1 MNTYN
6 DSWIVEKAETVSG
19 EVNGRV
25 ANERKVCINDTW
37 YTLANDKTGADMDHD
52 SDLYTIPGTRSDLE
66 NGDDIMLVIV
76 GDIAYYAESVSGND
90 ANRSVAMVY
99 DTYDQGNSWNDTHQA
114 KIILANGDKLTVD
127 VDMDETNV
135 IWADLD
141 NEDNYGK
148 LYYYEVNNDDE
159 YAFTELS
166 DNGED
171 AGYDIVADNNAG
183 VDGSRVNTTAG
194 TKYTIA
200 DEAIVFAYIED
211 KRDAEVYTGEALKDA
226 NKTGNW
232 GKTDVGQVLA
242 DNQSGFT
249 YARMLNIKIDDAD
262 KFNNITNYGYMVEDS
277 VRMTR
282 DGVRVMRYT
291 YWNGEE
297 IVTSYEET
305 NSNREPQIK
314 KGAII
319 GFSLGEDD
327 LITDV
332 EYANFDNTNTL
343 NDINNNGLEL
353 VYAAMSGYDA
363 DGYIGIVDKDG
374 DTDTFEFDG
383 DTLAYYVNADAA
395 NSSDIGVEGSGLNY
409 DLDADR
415 DGRYPINIAYIL
427 DNDGDT
433 IKFIV
438 IDVDGDLLDG
448 QKTGEAGQQPGGD
461 ETDEVETLPSTSEK
475 AINISAPIS
484 GARYLDGNLH
494 VQFNHVS
501 IDGASLISGEL
512 MITDSN
518 GATRWVSFDE
528 LAVTEGTQVSK
539 VLEIPY
545 STTADGAL
553 TVSVSGTLSV
563 DEWYV
568 EYVDGSNR
576 PLANSVISNATETVA
591 NTAGAAISFTI
602 EMPEGATEFKP
613 NVDLTNVT
621 KTAPVSNLDGSM
633 AYTADVAFTGT
644 LTAANTQPVVKID
657 SVAASEYAASISV
670 GNVTDTAN
678 GVGYATV
685 TGNITQLAAGATDP
699 GVDLTVN
706 LTSAAAVGDKI
717 VVTYT
722 VNGATKTLTH
732 NATASAA
739 QTVDLANSIDAVAGK
754 TDIVITNIEKQGTI
768 TVGSVTGLNTVTGT
782 NLTTP
787 ASATASIK
795 VYNGSTE
802 LTGDALTDIA
812 AGTELRVVVELTAGG
827 PVLGD
832 GVKFTLDGVDEEME
846 AGETQVE
853 FNYTMGNTATI
864 TVTASDGNA

>member
-1 MNTYN
+1 
-6 DSWIVEKAETVSG
+6 
-19 EVNGRV
+19 
-25 ANERKVCINDTW
+25 
-37 YTLANDKTGADMDHD
+37 
-52 SDLYTIPGTRSDLE
+52 
-66 NGDDIMLVIV
+66 
-76 GDIAYYAESVSGND
+76 
-90 ANRSVAMVY
+90 
-99 DTYDQGNSWNDTHQA
+99 
-114 KIILANGDKLTVD
+114 
-127 VDMDETNV
+127 
-135 IWADLD
+135 
-141 NEDNYGK
+141 
-148 LYYYEVNNDDE
+148 
-159 YAFTELS
+159 
-166 DNGED
+166 
-171 AGYDIVADNNAG
+171 
-183 VDGSRVNTTAG
+183 
-194 TKYTIA
+194 
-200 DEAIVFAYIED
+200 
-211 KRDAEVYTGEALKDA
+211 
-226 NKTGNW
+226 
-232 GKTDVGQVLA
+232 
-242 DNQSGFT
+242 
-249 YARMLNIKIDDAD
+249 
-262 KFNNITNYGYMVEDS
+262 
-277 VRMTR
+277 MTR

-343 NDINNNGLEL
+343 NDINNNGLDL

-484 GARYLDGNLH
+484 GARYLDGNLY

-576 PLANSVISNATETVA
+576 PLANSVISHATETVA

-621 KTAPVSNLDGSM
+621 KTAPAGNLDGST

-644 LTAANTQPVVKID
+644 LTAANRQPVVKIS

-685 TGNITQLAAGATDP
+685 NSITSIDAGEDDP
-699 GVDLTVN
+699 GTDLTVGLIGAPVN
-706 LTSAAAVGDKI
+706 GDRL

-722 VNGATKTLTH
+722 VNGEQKSLTH
-732 NATASAA
+732 NISDTNTT
-739 QTVDLANSIDAVAGK
+739 QTVDLDGALDPVDGQTS
-754 TDIVITNIEKQGTI
+754 IVITDIERQGELTLPANR
-768 TVGSVTGLNTVTGT
+768 TVSGSNSAGAATYGDYVLRVAGEVVEATTGTMWIAHGEDVTVT
-782 NLTTP
+782 
-787 ASATASIK
+787 ATATAAPAA
-795 VYNGSTE
+795 N
-802 LTGDALTDIA
+802 TD
-812 AGTELRVVVELTAGG
+812 
-827 PVLGD
+827 
-832 GVKFTLDGVDEEME
+832 
-846 AGETQVE
+846 
-853 FNYTMGNTATI
+853 TI
-864 TVTASDGNA
+864 TVTAAGMDGTKTATIASGASGDALTVTIEMTMNTTGTITSVAVANA